1 MPCVARWFDV
11 MCQNSIVVFSCP
23 FMSSCLDHH
32 SVEQGFPAHSLRAR
46 LSTGMK
52 PVDEDNSLVVCRK
65 SSKQADIRRCRS
77 CHNLRAAVCR
87 LQVKHGDLV
96 RDITKVE
103 GDKVTAFYAAN
114 GDLRGEA
121 WRSKVEEVVTQWKT

>member
-1 MPCVARWFDV
+1 
-11 MCQNSIVVFSCP
+11 
-23 FMSSCLDHH
+23 MSSCLDHH

-87 LQVKHGDLV
+87 LQATHGDLV
-96 RDITKVE
+96 RDFTKVE

-114 GDLRGEA
+114 GDLRGDA
-121 WRSKVEEVVTQWKT
+121 LRSKLEEVVTQWKTQNTRVEFNTDAWGLHGRV